1 MEHLLQVVRLTKYY
15 GTTRGL
21 EELSLTLKPGQIIG
35 LCGHNGSGKTTLFRM
50 ILGLIK
56 PTSGTIN
63 YGKDFQSLSTYLG
76 YMPEQRALY
85 QDITITELLMY
96 LGRLKKMDEEVIEYA
111 IYKWLKIFDLDD
123 QKQRKIDELSKGN
136 QQKVQFICALLHDPK
151 VLILDEPLTGL
162 DSTNVR
168 IFKKVMR
175 DQIQE
180 KKAIILSSHQYEELE
195 QFSNYIILLKQG
207 HEILSG
213 NLNDLKL
220 KHQKR
225 YIWLNRE
232 ATLQD
237 LEIIGEVN
245 REVLDN
251 YVRLTIDHET
261 NARRVVD
268 DLNQVPSVTYLRKE
282 MISLRDLILKANSRV

>member
-1 MEHLLQVVRLTKYY
+1 MEPLLQVVRLTKYY

>member
-1 MEHLLQVVRLTKYY
+1 MEPLLQVVRLTKYY

-50 ILGLIK
+50 VLGLIN
-56 PTSGTIN
+56 PTSGTIA

-96 LGRLKKMDEEVIEYA
+96 LGRLKKMDDEALEYA
-111 IYKWLKIFDLDD
+111 IYKWLKIFDLED

-195 QFSNYIILLKQG
+195 QFSNHIILLKQG
-207 HEILSG
+207 QEILSG
-213 NLNDLKL
+213 NLTDLKS
-220 KHQKR
+220 KYQKR

-232 ATLQD
+232 AALQD
-237 LEIIGEVN
+237 LEIIGETN

>member
-1 MEHLLQVVRLTKYY
+1 MEPLLQVVRLTKYY

-282 MISLRDLILKANSRV
+282 MISLRDLILEANSRV

>member
-1 MEHLLQVVRLTKYY
+1 MEPLLQVVRLTKYY
-15 GTTRGL
+15 GATRGL

-56 PTSGTIN
+56 PTSGTIA

-96 LGRLKKMDEEVIEYA
+96 LGRLKKMDDEALEYA
-111 IYKWLKIFDLDD
+111 VYKWLKIFDLED

-195 QFSNYIILLKQG
+195 QFSNHIILLKQG

-213 NLNDLKL
+213 NLTDLKS
-220 KHQKR
+220 KYQKR

-232 ATLQD
+232 AALQD
-237 LEIIGEVN
+237 LEIIGETH

>member
-1 MEHLLQVVRLTKYY
+1 MEPLLQVVRLTKYY

-50 ILGLIK
+50 VLGLIN
-56 PTSGTIN
+56 PTSGTIA

-96 LGRLKKMDEEVIEYA
+96 LGRLKKMDDEALEYA
-111 IYKWLKIFDLDD
+111 IYKWLKIFDLED

-195 QFSNYIILLKQG
+195 QFSNHIILLKQG

-213 NLNDLKL
+213 NLTDLKS
-220 KHQKR
+220 KYQKR

-232 ATLQD
+232 AALQD
-237 LEIIGEVN
+237 LEIIGETN

-261 NARRVVD
+261 NAR
-268 DLNQVPSVTYLRKE
+268 
-282 MISLRDLILKANSRV
+282 

>member
-1 MEHLLQVVRLTKYY
+1 MEPLLQVVRLTKYY

-50 ILGLIK
+50 VLGLIN
-56 PTSGTIN
+56 PTSGTIA

-96 LGRLKKMDEEVIEYA
+96 LGRLKKMDDEALEYA
-111 IYKWLKIFDLDD
+111 IYKWLKIFDLED
-123 QKQRKIDELSKGN
+123 QKQRKINELSKGN

-195 QFSNYIILLKQG
+195 QFSNHIILLKQG

-213 NLNDLKL
+213 NLTDLKS
-220 KHQKR
+220 KYQKR

-232 ATLQD
+232 AALQD
-237 LEIIGEVN
+237 LEIIGETN